1 MVTPPRS
8 VHSDHSQRSPHGG
21 APVSLTPDR
30 TASGPAVR
38 NAPPHGGDG
47 AAAAPASGAD
57 SGVVV
62 AGSGDGPGFGRS
74 Q

>member
-1 MVTPPRS
+1 
-8 VHSDHSQRSPHGG
+8 
-21 APVSLTPDR
+21 LTPDR

-47 AAAAPASGAD
+47 AAAAPASGVD
-57 SGVVV
+57 SGGVV